1 MSRVIFVGN
10 LPDDVKEREV
20 EDIFAKYGKII
31 VVHTPSSTLEPP
43 FDPEFFE
50 IHSVCF
56 ISLAIENFIYRY
68 LDTFRNDANSKI

>member
-31 VVHTPSSTLEPP
+31 VVLTPPSSLLETP
-43 FDPEFFE
+43 FDVEYLGYSLSLFHQPCNQKL
-50 IHSVCF
+50 HS
-56 ISLAIENFIYRY
+56 
-68 LDTFRNDANSKI
+68 